1 MKNILD
7 EIEDSLPYES
17 GLVDAANEAPFCPEY
32 FWARPED
39 KAKYA
44 QGFLSVKPDNA
55 AALSFTGQTFYS
67 RLAEMRAADL
77 AVDEAQYTPSPGYD
91 F

>member
-7 EIEDSLPYES
+7 EIEDGLPYES

-32 FWARPED
+32 FWVRPED
-39 KAKYA
+39 KAQYA

-55 AALSFTGQTFYS
+55 AALAFIVADEPY
-67 RLAEMRAADL
+67 AELRAIDQ
-77 AVDEAQYTPSPGYD
+77 AVDEAQYTPRPGYD